1 MTIKLGNT
9 EINAVSVVEPYGD
22 DVRVIPDE
30 GPSTWTRPS
39 HWLDMPT
46 ITSGEHRCA
55 FLMAVPSGYD
65 MNNYVQFQCI
75 GLGGGSRNT
84 DFRVDFGDGT
94 THSHSSYHSQYSIP
108 AESTF
113 DHEFDFD
120 TLPVST
126 QFEDE
131 GTLYRQSLIT
141 IEANASGLKTF
152 GWKGFKNYTGGSRYP
167 SYYFLDININLPSGE
182 TIGGNNYGSNRYLPL
197 LEKAKINTP
206 KVTSIAYLLT
216 DAYRLRSVEFGPFDN
231 LTNIKGLLQ
240 SSESLTEVPQLDTS
254 NVTNAEYFLYNSAIR
269 HYRNEYDFSS
279 ATKINGL
286 FQNCKHLKTAH
297 IDIPNNSNI
306 EYSSLFSNC
315 RKLITV
321 SGDWS
326 YAATHSA
333 AGRYAFNN
341 CHALVNVPD
350 INMSGLTNAEY
361 MFNHCHSL
369 RKTPR
374 LLMPNLTN
382 GRNMFTSCRSLKFV
396 HIEDLSS
403 PSAYRY
409 ESMFNSCTNIRKVK
423 VGNFKLNCSYVY
435 GLNNMFAHCY
445 NLRKVEGTID
455 TSGSQSISS
464 MFENCYRLQEVDE
477 MKTPTISNFGS
488 VFRYCVSLKK
498 SPIVDVRCE
507 GTGNVDLY
515 RTFNGCNSLQEIPN
529 WDYSRV
535 WRLRDTFSGCH
546 RVSGGIENL
555 NLDLNNKTVSTDV
568 NNFSF
573 PFNSCSI
580 KYVNQLTIP
589 ESGVARYLFRGAT
602 KLKTIQDVNVSGV
615 SDMAGMFETTYHLM
629 SGVPLYAEQNIGYYR
644 SSIPSGEIVR
654 LFNGLASGVTSKTV
668 DLRQAPNAYILTSD
682 DMAIATSKGWTVT
695 T

>member
-9 EINAVSVVEPYGD
+9 EINAIAVSSPYGD

-65 MNNYVQFQCI
+65 INNYVQFQCV
-75 GLGGGSRNT
+75 GLGGGTINT

-94 THSHSSYHSQYSIP
+94 THSHSSSHSQYSIP

-120 TLPVST
+120 TLPAST
-126 QFEDE
+126 QFEHE

-152 GWKGFKNYTGGSRYP
+152 SWKGNISYDGGSRFP
-167 SYYFLDININLPSGE
+167 SHYFLDININLPSGV
-182 TIGGNNYGSNRYLPL
+182 TIGGTNYGYNRYLPL
-197 LEKAKINTP
+197 LEKAKINAP
-206 KVTSIAYLLT
+206 KVTNIAYLLT

-231 LTNIKGLLQ
+231 LTNIVGLLKNCH
-240 SSESLTEVPQLDTS
+240 SLTEVPQLDTS
-254 NVTNAEYFLYNSAIR
+254 NVTEAQGFLYDTAIR

-279 ATKINGL
+279 ATRLNTL
-286 FQNCKHLKTAH
+286 FQGCKHLKTAH
-297 IDIPNNSNI
+297 IDIPNNTNIQYSN
-306 EYSSLFSNC
+306 LFDGC

-326 YAATHSA
+326 CAATHSS
-333 AGRYAFNN
+333 AGKYAFNN

-350 INMSGLTNAEY
+350 INMSGLTNTEH
-361 MFNHCHSL
+361 MFSHCHSL

-374 LLMPNLTN
+374 LLMPNVTN
-382 GRNMFTSCRSLKFV
+382 GRNMFNSCRSLKFV

-409 ESMFNSCTNIRKVK
+409 ESMFYGCTDLRKVK
-423 VGNFKLNCSYVY
+423 IGNFKLNCSYNN
-435 GLNNMFAHCY
+435 GLNSMFNSCY

-455 TSGSQSISS
+455 TSGSQILQSV
-464 MFENCYRLQEVDE
+464 FENCYKLQEVDE
-477 MKTPTISNFGS
+477 MKTPTINAFTST
-488 VFRYCVSLKK
+488 FRGCVSLKK

-507 GTGNVDLY
+507 GTGNVDLF
-515 RTFNGCNSLQEIPN
+515 RTFNNCISLQEIPN

-535 WRLRDTFSGCH
+535 WRLRDTFAGCPQ
-546 RVSGGIENL
+546 VSGGIENL

-568 NNFSF
+568 NNFAY
-573 PFNSCSI
+573 PFNGCGI

-589 ESGVARYLFRGAT
+589 ESGVARYLFRNAN

-615 SDMAGMFETTYHLM
+615 SDMLGMFESTYHLM
-629 SGVPLYAEQNIGYYR
+629 SGVPLYVEQNIGYYR
-644 SSIPSGEIVR
+644 SAIPSGEIVR

-668 DLRQAPNAYILTSD
+668 DLRQAPEAYILTSD

>member
-1 MTIKLGNT
+1 MSIKLGGT
-9 EINAVSVVEPYGD
+9 EINAIAVSSPYGD

-39 HWLDMPT
+39 YWLDMPT

-75 GLGGGSRNT
+75 GLGSNYRNT
-84 DFRVDFGDGT
+84 DFRVDFGDGNT
-94 THSHSSYHSQYSIP
+94 YSHSSYHSQHSTP

-120 TLPVST
+120 TLPAST
-126 QFEDE
+126 QFEHE

-141 IEANASGLKTF
+141 IEANASGLKIF
-152 GWKGFKNYTGGSRYP
+152 GWKGFKNYTGGHRSA

-182 TIGGNNYGSNRYLPL
+182 NIGGNVYGYNRYLPL

-206 KVTSIAYLLT
+206 KVTSLAYVLT

-254 NVTNAEYFLYNSAIR
+254 NVTDAQNFLYNSAIR

-279 ATKINGL
+279 ATKINSL
-286 FQNCKHLKTAH
+286 FQECKHLKTAH
-297 IDIPNNSNI
+297 IAIPNNSNI
-306 EYSSLFSNC
+306 DYQYLFSSC

-321 SGDWS
+321 SGAWS
-326 YAATHSA
+326 YATVNTNA
-333 AGRYAFNN
+333 ARYAFNN

-350 INMSGLTNAEY
+350 INMSGLSNAEY
-361 MFNHCHSL
+361 MFYHCYSL

-382 GRNMFTSCRSLKFV
+382 GKNMFASCKSLKFV

-403 PSAYRY
+403 PSANRY
-409 ESMFNSCTNIRKVK
+409 ESMFNACTDLRKVK
-423 VGNFKLNCSYVY
+423 IGNFKLNCSEAG
-435 GLNNMFAHCY
+435 GLNNMFTSCY
-445 NLRKVEGTID
+445 NLRKIEGTID
-455 TSGSQSISS
+455 TSGSQRVQS

-477 MKTPTISNFGS
+477 MKTPTITNFNS
-488 VFRYCVSLKK
+488 AFRYCVSLKK

-515 RTFNGCNSLQEIPN
+515 RTFNGCTSLQEIPN

-535 WRLRDTFSGCH
+535 YRLRETFTSCH

-568 NNFSF
+568 NNFNS
-573 PFNSCSI
+573 PFNNCSI

-615 SDMAGMFETTYHLM
+615 SDMAGMFETTYHFT
-629 SGVPLYAEQNIGYYR
+629 SGVPLYAEQNIGYYK
-644 SSIPSGEIVR
+644 SAIPSGEIVR

-682 DMAIATSKGWTVT
+682 DIAIATSKGWTVT